1 MTKEERSR
9 KFSKYGGAILAVVNL
24 CFKNNRNSNTSKA
37 NFSTN
42 KPRSYKSITED
53 FIAGNTSTT
62 STPEKAI
69 SCMFKPRMRRSESSW
84 RSSQGKLLWRRPSC
98 RSKLREQN
106 STSWLQIFITWLRPK
121 PFLECTILLIH
132 N

>member
-1 MTKEERSR
+1 MTKEERCR
-9 KFSKYGGAILAVVNL
+9 KFSKYGEGILAVVNS

-42 KPRSYKSITED
+42 KLRSYKSITED
-53 FIAGNTSTT
+53 FTAENMSTT

-69 SCMFKPRMRRSESSW
+69 CCTFKPRTRRSESSW
-84 RSSQGKLLWRRPSC
+84 KSLQGKRRLKRPSC

-106 STSWLQIFITWLRPK
+106 STSWLQIFITWLRPR
-121 PFLECTILLIH
+121 PFLEYTILLIH